1 MLLLFKFIFLGGG
14 VIPLFLGLFIFFQD
28 RKKIIN
34 ITYLGLSLCCA
45 IWSIGFFSLLSS
57 KTFEIAYLA
66 RTFMDIGAIILPA
79 FWLHFVFSVLEIKK
93 SRFEIVLLYS
103 IGIFISILN
112 ILDYIMPGIFISNLK
127 QIGIFQF
134 YPSASIGYYLFALFY
149 LIIIPYS
156 LYYLIKNRGDGY
168 SLKSQQIKFLLIAAI
183 FGFGGGTT
191 AFFYTFNLS
200 IPPYGMPLFVLYPLI
215 VGYAITKLRLFNIK
229 VVATEMLVGGLILFL
244 VVRSFISEST
254 QEQIINGV
262 LATIVSIFGILLIG
276 SVLKEVRQREEIERL
291 AKDLSSANAR
301 LKELDKLKSEFVSI
315 ASHQLRSPLTAIK
328 GYASLI
334 KDGSFG
340 KVSPG
345 VGEAIDKIFQSS
357 QSLVAMV
364 EDFLNISR
372 IEQGRMKFEF
382 ESFDLKT
389 LAVEIIGELKPT
401 VERAGLTL
409 SLSTD
414 HQEPYAIKAD
424 HNKIRQII
432 NNLID
437 NAIKYTPKGSISV
450 TLSRRPN
457 RKKILI
463 AIADTGIGIDAETI
477 PHLFEKFSRAKDAN
491 KVNVIGTGLGLYI
504 VKEIVSGHH
513 GRVWVE
519 SSGKGTGSTFYV
531 ELDEDSTVIH
541 ATRIADFAKTM

>member
-1 MLLLFKFIFLGGG
+1 
-14 VIPLFLGLFIFFQD
+14 VYA
-28 RKKIIN
+28 
-34 ITYLGLSLCCA
+34 T
-45 IWSIGFFSLLSS
+45 
-57 KTFEIAYLA
+57 
-66 RTFMDIGAIILPA
+66 
-79 FWLHFVFSVLEIKK
+79 IKH
-93 SRFEIVLLYS
+93 
-103 IGIFISILN
+103 
-112 ILDYIMPGIFISNLK
+112 
-127 QIGIFQF
+127 
-134 YPSASIGYYLFALFY
+134 
-149 LIIIPYS
+149 
-156 LYYLIKNRGDGY
+156 
-168 SLKSQQIKFLLIAAI
+168 
-183 FGFGGGTT
+183 
-191 AFFYTFNLS
+191 
-200 IPPYGMPLFVLYPLI
+200 
-215 VGYAITKLRLFNIK
+215 RLFNIK
-229 VVATEMLVGGLILFL
+229 VIATELLVFLLWIFIIVKALIATTPNEK
-244 VVRSFISEST
+244 ISE
-254 QEQIINGV
+254 V
-262 LATIVSIFGILLIG
+262 ILLLITVIIG
-276 SVLKEVRQREEIERL
+276 IFLIRSVLKEVEAREEIERL

-357 QSLVAMV
+357 QALVAMV

-389 LAVEIIGELKPT
+389 LAVEIIDELKPT

-424 HNKIRQII
+424 RNKIRQII

-457 RKKILI
+457 RNKILI

-504 VKEIVSGHH
+504 VKEIVNGHH

-519 SSGKGTGSTFYV
+519 SSGKGSGSTFFV

-541 ATRIADFAKTM
+541 ATRVADFAKTM